1 MNNAIRQGLSFGLTS
16 GIITTL
22 GLLIGLNF
30 STNSKLVV
38 MSGVI
43 VIAIADALSDS
54 FGMHISEESVRTKQK
69 KIWQATS
76 ATFLSKFILG
86 ISFLIPILL
95 FNLTTAVYISIAWAI
110 LLLTIISYHLAKREK
125 INPLKVILEHLT
137 IAIIVI
143 IISAYIGNLTSHL

>member
-1 MNNAIRQGLSFGLTS
+1 
-16 GIITTL
+16 
-22 GLLIGLNF
+22 
-30 STNSKLVV
+30 